1 MTFPRLLALLL
12 ALSLPL
18 ALPLQALAQGEVPQG
33 EAAAAEAET
42 AEAPPAEAPSAEAET
57 AERPAAAPP
66 AADRPVSAD
75 GMRLPEPVT
84 TGHEIAL
91 DGETLAFSATAGVLT
106 LKGSGGDEE
115 ADIAY
120 VSYVREGLRGG
131 ADAASRPVTFV
142 VNGGPGAAS
151 AYLHLG
157 ALGPWVLSF
166 GEESIVPSATPTLV
180 ENPDTWL
187 AFTDLVFVD
196 PVGTGFSRLVA
207 PTDRT
212 RDRYLSVSGDIAAL
226 ADFVFRWSV
235 ENGRTASPKAAVGES
250 YGGFRMPLL
259 ADALTSE
266 RGMALSALI
275 LVSPVLD
282 FAWLGADGTN
292 FMGQVALLPSLAA
305 AALDKAGETSR
316 AALAEVEAYATDD
329 YIADLLAGLSDEA
342 AVERVVSR
350 LAALTGLPADLV
362 RRQAGR
368 LDARLLARELYRAEG
383 RVASLYDTGITTP
396 DPAPARA
403 FPRYRDPVLDAL
415 TAPLTAAALTLYAD
429 KLGWSPER
437 PYVLLNSGVSG
448 AWDYGSARSAPESL
462 SELASAMALDEN
474 LRVVVAHG
482 LTDLVT
488 PYFASSLLLRQ
499 LPAPLAARVA
509 EETYPGGHMFYT
521 RPASRAALAAA
532 ARAAIVGE

>member
-1 MTFPRLLALLL
+1 VTFDARTIRLLGPLAAL
-12 ALSLPL
+12 ALAL
-18 ALPLQALAQGEVPQG
+18 ALPLPALSEGE
-33 EAAAAEAET
+33 EAAAPAAEAAAST
-42 AEAPPAEAPSAEAET
+42 AEAPSSE
-57 AERPAAAPP
+57 AAAPA

-75 GMRLPEPVT
+75 GLRLPDPVT
-84 TGHEIAL
+84 SRHEIAL
-91 DGETLAFSATAGVLT
+91 DGERLSFEATAGVLT
-106 LKGSGGDEE
+106 LKGADGDEE

-120 VSYVREGLRGG
+120 VSYVLED
-131 ADAASRPVTFV
+131 ADTSGRPITFV

-157 ALGPWVLSF
+157 ALGPWVLEF
-166 GEESIVPSATPTLV
+166 GEDRIVPSATPTLV
-180 ENPDTWL
+180 DNPDTWL

-196 PVGTGFSRLVA
+196 PVGTGYSRLVA
-207 PTDRT
+207 PSDRT

-259 ADALTSE
+259 ADTLTNE
-266 RGMALSALI
+266 RGMALSALV

-282 FAWLGADGTN
+282 FAWLGADETN
-292 FMGQVALLPSLAA
+292 PMGQVALLPSLAA
-305 AALDKAGETSR
+305 AALDKADEASR
-316 AALAEVEAYATDD
+316 EALAEVEAYATDD
-329 YIADLLAGLSDEA
+329 FVADLLAGLADEA
-342 AVERVVSR
+342 ATERVVAR
-350 LAALTGLPADLV
+350 VTQLTGLPEDLV

-368 LDARLLARELYRAEG
+368 LDMRTLARELYRAEG
-383 RVASLYDTGITTP
+383 RVASVYDTGITTP
-396 DPAPARA
+396 DPAPSRA

-415 TAPLTAAALTLYAD
+415 TAPLTTAALTLYAG
-429 KLGWSPER
+429 KLGWTPER
-437 PYVLLNSGVSG
+437 QYVLLNSGVSR
-448 AWDYGSARSAPESL
+448 AWDYGSARTAPESL
-462 SELASAMALDEN
+462 SALASAMALDES

-488 PYFASSLLLRQ
+488 PYFATSLLLRQ
-499 LPAPLAARVA
+499 LPASLAARIA

-521 RPASRAALAAA
+521 RPASRAALANA

>member
-1 MTFPRLLALLL
+1 MTFPRRLALLL
-12 ALSLPL
+12 AL
-18 ALPLQALAQGEVPQG
+18 ALPLPAFAQGEAPHG
-33 EAAAAEAET
+33 EAAPAEDLPAET
-42 AEAPPAEAPSAEAET
+42 AEASSAPD
-57 AERPAAAPP
+57 ERPEAAPP

-75 GMRLPEPVT
+75 GMRLPEPVVT
-84 TGHEIAL
+84 HHEIAL
-91 DGETLAFSATAGVLT
+91 DGERLSFEATAGVLT
-106 LKGSGGDEE
+106 LKGSDGGEE
-115 ADIAY
+115 ADIAF
-120 VSYVREGLRGG
+120 VSYVLDD
-131 ADAASRPVTFV
+131 ADRASRPVTFV

-157 ALGPWVLSF
+157 ALGPWVVSF
-166 GEESIVPSATPTLV
+166 GEETIVPSATPTLV

-212 RDRYLSVSGDIAAL
+212 RDRYLSVEGDIAAL

-259 ADALTSE
+259 ADELTSE
-266 RGMALSALI
+266 RGMALSALV

-282 FAWLGADGTN
+282 FAWLGADETN

-305 AALDKAGETSR
+305 AALDKAGEASR

-350 LAALTGLPADLV
+350 IAALTGLPADVV

-368 LDARLLARELYRAEG
+368 LDARLLARELYREEG
-383 RVASLYDTGITTP
+383 RVASLYDTGVTTP

-415 TAPLTAAALTLYAD
+415 TAPLTGAALTLYAD

-437 PYVLLNSGVSG
+437 PYVLLNSGIAN

-462 SELASAMALDEN
+462 SELATAMALDES

-499 LPAPLAARVA
+499 LPSELRARVA

-532 ARAAIVGE
+532 ARAAIAGE

>member
-1 MTFPRLLALLL
+1 MTFDLRTIRLVGLLV
-12 ALSLPL
+12 AL
-18 ALPLQALAQGEVPQG
+18 ALPLPAQSQGE
-33 EAAAAEAET
+33 EAAAPTAGAET
-42 AEAPPAEAPSAEAET
+42 GATEASP
-57 AERPAAAPP
+57 PAAAPP

-75 GMRLPEPVT
+75 GLRLPAPVT
-84 TGHEIAL
+84 TRHEISRDDEA
-91 DGETLAFSATAGVLT
+91 LAFEATAGVLT
-106 LKGSGGDEE
+106 LKGADGDEE

-120 VSYVREGLRGG
+120 VSYVLDDPRP
-131 ADAASRPVTFV
+131 ASRPVTFV

-157 ALGPWVLSF
+157 AIGPFVLAF
-166 GEESIVPSATPTLV
+166 GEDRIVPSATPTLV

-196 PVGTGFSRLVA
+196 PVGTGYSRLVA
-207 PTDRT
+207 PNDRS
-212 RDRYLSVSGDIAAL
+212 RGRYLSVEGDIAAL

-235 ENGRTASPKAAVGES
+235 ENGRAASPKAAVGES

-259 ADALTSE
+259 ADALTSD
-266 RGMALSALI
+266 RGMALSALV

-282 FAWLGADGTN
+282 FAWLGANDTN
-292 FMGQVALLPSLAA
+292 PMGQVALLPSLAA
-305 AALDKAGETSR
+305 AALDKAGGATR

-329 YIADLLAGLSDEA
+329 FVADLLAGLADEA
-342 AVERVVSR
+342 AIERLVARVTQ
-350 LAALTGLPADLV
+350 LTGLPEDIV

-368 LDARLLARELYRAEG
+368 LDMRTLARELYRAEG
-383 RVASLYDTGITTP
+383 RVASVYDTGITTP

-415 TAPLTAAALTLYAD
+415 TAPLTTAALSLYAD
-429 KLGWSPER
+429 KLGWTPER
-437 PYVLLNSGVSG
+437 PYVLLNSGVSR

-462 SELASAMALDEN
+462 EELASAMALDEE

-488 PYFASSLLLRQ
+488 PYFATSLLLRQ
-499 LPAPLAARVA
+499 LPASLSARIA

-532 ARAAIVGE
+532 ARAAIAGE